1 MKHGTVT
8 NGRTTTYYGNDAQSY
23 LARQAAMFCA
33 DQKAATELVTNCTG
47 PNYRAALV
55 DALQKMGYKFTKKL
69 IEELN
74 QRDAASEAKLI
85 AKHLAKKKESFRSFE
100 LADTPTGSKCEFCK
114 LKIKKGTTYYDGGR
128 GARAHV
134 ACTL

>member
-1 MKHGTVT
+1 MKHGIVT
-8 NGRTTTYYGNDAQSY
+8 NGRTTTYYGNEAQNY

-55 DALQKMGYKFTKKL
+55 DELQKMGYKFTKKL

-74 QRDAASEAKLI
+74 QRDAANEAKL
-85 AKHLAKKKESFRSFE
+85 LAKLLAEKKARFRNFE
-100 LADTPTGSKCEFCK
+100 LTDTQTGSKCEFCK
-114 LKIKKGTTYYDGGR
+114 LKIKKGSTYYDGGR